1 MRGLNLDQLGT
12 FVEVIERGS
21 FSAAADR
28 LDLTQPAVSLQ
39 IRQLEKRLGVRLIE
53 RVGRRARPTPAGTEL
68 LVHARHIAEAVAAA
82 QEGLAPYASGAI
94 GRVRIGSG
102 ATACIHFL
110 PSVLRDLRQRFP
122 KLEII
127 ISTGNAADVLRQIE
141 DNLLD
146 VGLVTLPAPGRMF
159 DVSPVLEDEFVVL
172 SSTEGEALPRAVTPQ
187 ALARHPIVLYEPGA
201 QTRRILDDWFTT
213 AGLRIKPTMEIGSV
227 EAMKEL
233 VLAGLGRGIVPRMA
247 VDTPHRSH
255 ELRIQPLTPRLTRNL
270 GIVMRRDKPLHRGL
284 RETVAALRRASSAFS
299 RRRRSP
305 IGSD

>member
-1 MRGLNLDQLGT
+1 MRGFNLDQLGT

-39 IRQLEKRLGVRLIE
+39 VRQLEKRLGVRLIE
-53 RVGRRARPTPAGTEL
+53 RVGRRARPTPAGSEL

-82 QEGLAPYASGAI
+82 QESLAPFVSGAI

-127 ISTGNAADVLRQIE
+127 ISTGNAADVLSQIE
-141 DNLLD
+141 DNVLD
-146 VGLVTLPAPGRMF
+146 VGLVTLPASGRMF
-159 DVSPVLEDEFVVL
+159 DISPLLEDEFVAV
-172 SSTEGEALPRAVTPQ
+172 SSTGGDALPRVVTPQ
-187 ALARHPIVLYEPGA
+187 VLAQHPIVLYEPGA
-201 QTRRILDDWFTT
+201 QTRRILDDWFAA
-213 AGLRIKPTMEIGSV
+213 AGLRIKPAMEIGSV

-233 VLAGLGRGIVPRMA
+233 VLAGLGCGIVPRMA
-247 VDTPHRSH
+247 VDTPQRSP
-255 ELRIQPLTPRLTRNL
+255 ELRIQPLSPRLTRNL
-270 GIVMRRDKPLHRGL
+270 GVVMRRDKPLHRGL
-284 RETVAALRRASSAFS
+284 RETVAALRRASSAFRK
-299 RRRRSP
+299 RRRPAR
-305 IGSD
+305 G